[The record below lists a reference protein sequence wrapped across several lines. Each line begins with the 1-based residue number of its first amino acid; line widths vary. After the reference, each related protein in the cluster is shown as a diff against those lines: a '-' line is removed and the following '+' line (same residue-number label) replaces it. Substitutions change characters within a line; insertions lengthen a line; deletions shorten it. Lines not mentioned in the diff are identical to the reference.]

1 MIPQKPLSQL
11 LQFSL
16 INLDK
21 PAGPTS
27 FQVSQFVKN
36 ALKISKTSHM
46 GTLDPQVTGVLP
58 ITLGRACK
66 LSEWFMHKDKKYVGI
81 MHLHEDISLEKL
93 KKEMKDFVG
102 KITQLPPVRSRVKR
116 DFREREVKQ
125 FEILEKEGK
134 DALFIADVEAGTYIR
149 KLCSD
154 LGEKIGGA
162 HMLELRRIKA
172 SIFTETDENFVN
184 LYDFEKAVKEYN
196 EGNEIPLRKLLVPA
210 EQAIKK
216 VLPVTQLSQ
225 KANLKQ
231 ILTGKPLFKSDLQ
244 KIPEEEIF
252 ALFKEDAFLGV
263 YKKVNEGDII
273 ARGEF
278 VFN

>member
-1 MIPQKPLSQL
+1 MNKEKPIKQL

-16 INLDK
+16 LNIDK
-21 PAGPTS
+21 PSGPTS
-27 FQVSQFVKN
+27 FQVSQFIKN
-36 ALKISKTSHM
+36 ALHLAKTSHM

-66 LSEWFMHKDKKYVGI
+66 LSEYFMHKDKKYVGI
-81 MHLHEDISLEKL
+81 MRLHKDISIEEL

-125 FEILEKEGK
+125 FEILEKNGK
-134 DALFIADVEAGTYIR
+134 DILFIADVEAGTYIR
-149 KLCSD
+149 KICSD

-162 HMLELRRIKA
+162 HMLELRRVKA
-172 SIFTETDENFVN
+172 SVFTENDETFIN

-216 VLPVTQLSQ
+216 VLPYTELSQ

-231 ILTGKPLFKSDLQ
+231 ILTGKPLFMSDLQ
-244 KIPEEEIF
+244 KIPEEEVF

-263 YKKVNEGDII
+263 YRKVEEGEIL
-273 ARGEF
+273 AKAEF